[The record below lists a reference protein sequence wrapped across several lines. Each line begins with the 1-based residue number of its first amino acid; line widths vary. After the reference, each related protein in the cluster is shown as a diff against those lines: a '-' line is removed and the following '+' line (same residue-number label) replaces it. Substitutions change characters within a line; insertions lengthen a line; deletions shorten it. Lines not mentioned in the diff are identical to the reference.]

1 MDDEIKCESAGSE
14 DEFEDVV
21 PMYANNVRF
30 EMSAWDLRIFF
41 GQLVPGG
48 AAEIDYHTDV
58 AIPWAQAKLM
68 YLYLGINIM
77 LYERENGRIPI
88 PKSVMPAPLAS
99 PPQGADTSS
108 PESIETFQQV
118 QQEIKEFREKEQID

>member
-1 MDDEIKCESAGSE
+1 MADETKNESVNE
-14 DEFEDVV
+14 DEYEDIA

-41 GQLVPGG
+41 GQLVPRGE
-48 AAEIDYHTDV
+48 AEIDYHTDV

-68 YLYLGINIM
+68 HLYLGINIM
-77 LYERENGRIPI
+77 LYERQNGRIPI
-88 PKSVMPAPLAS
+88 PKSVLPAPLAS
-99 PPQGADTSS
+99 PPEDVDTSS

-118 QQEIKEFREKEQID
+118 QKKIAEFRDREQG

>member
-1 MDDEIKCESAGSE
+1 MADETKNEAE
-14 DEFEDVV
+14 YEDVAPV
-21 PMYANNVRF
+21 YANNVRF

-48 AAEIDYHTDV
+48 EAEVDYHTDV

-68 YLYLGINIM
+68 HLYLGINIM
-77 LYERENGRIPI
+77 LYERQNGRIPV
-88 PKSVMPAPLAS
+88 PKSVLPAPLAN
-99 PPQGADTSS
+99 PPEGVDRSS

-118 QQEIKEFREKEQID
+118 QKKIAEFRDREQG

>member
-1 MDDEIKCESAGSE
+1 MADETNNKPTENE
-14 DEFEDVV
+14 DECEDIV

-41 GQLVPGG
+41 GQLAPGG
-48 AAEIDYHTDV
+48 EAAVDYHTDV

-68 YLYLGINIM
+68 HLYLGINIM

-88 PKSVMPAPLAS
+88 PRTVLPAPLAS
-99 PPQGADTSS
+99 PPEGVDTPS
-108 PESIETFQQV
+108 PESIEIFQQV
-118 QQEIKEFREKEQID
+118 QKQIKEFRDRESS

>member
-1 MDDEIKCESAGSE
+1 MLNMHDKNEDVNEESADIKS
-14 DEFEDVV
+14 EFEDVL

-30 EMSAWDLRIFF
+30 EMSAWDLRMFF
-41 GQLVPGG
+41 GQLMPGG

-77 LYERENGRIPI
+77 LYERQNGRIVI
-88 PKSVMPAPLAS
+88 PRSVMPAPLAG
-99 PPQGADTSS
+99 PPEGGDTS
-108 PESIETFQQV
+108 
-118 QQEIKEFREKEQID
+118 

>member
-1 MDDEIKCESAGSE
+1 MSDETKNKSAENEGEYE
-14 DEFEDVV
+14 DLV

-30 EMSAWDLRIFF
+30 EMSAWDLRMFF

-48 AAEIDYHTDV
+48 DAKVDYHTDV

-68 YLYLGINIM
+68 HLYLGINIM
-77 LYERENGRIPI
+77 LYERQNGRIPI
-88 PKSVMPAPLAS
+88 PQSVLPAPLAS
-99 PPQGADTSS
+99 PPEGVDTSS

-118 QQEIKEFREKEQID
+118 QKRIKEFRDCEQL